1 MTKLEIVKKLEEA
14 GADSSYL
21 DVAVF
26 DAMGERIAAINNG
39 GLTSQVDFLVEEG
52 WTQDAILALV
62 TEQEDIPRE
71 L

>member
-1 MTKLEIVKKLEEA
+1 MNKLEIVKKLECM

-21 DVAVF
+21 DDAVA
-26 DAMGERIAAINNG
+26 DTMGERVAAINNG
-39 GLTSQVDFLVEEG
+39 GITSQVDFLVEEG

-62 TEQEDIPRE
+62 TEQEDAARE